1 MKRTELARTASYATA
16 PPGSRG
22 PVKGVVPQGCGVQHR
37 TLDGVAG
44 GKIIAGVKRFD
55 EECPLIFF
63 ASCLKPLTHS
73 GYWNPLPDHR
83 SPEPSLTPTL
93 SPRCIGARESIQESF
108 CPPLSSS
115 MANGDYHVINTGL
128 ID

>member
-73 GYWNPLPDHR
+73 EPCHKHQAKGLGGPVNQPMR
-83 SPEPSLTPTL
+83 PEDWVYDDVF
-93 SPRCIGARESIQESF
+93 A
-108 CPPLSSS
+108 
-115 MANGDYHVINTGL
+115 
-128 ID
+128 